1 MARHGED
8 CIFDLTREFVL
19 SANRKTPA
27 ETGAMA
33 AEALT
38 YADEPG
44 AMPTGTTS

>member
-1 MARHGED
+1 MARHGEEG
-8 CIFDLTREFVL
+8 IFDLTRELVL
-19 SANRKTPA
+19 LANRKTPV
-27 ETGAMA
+27 ETGSMV